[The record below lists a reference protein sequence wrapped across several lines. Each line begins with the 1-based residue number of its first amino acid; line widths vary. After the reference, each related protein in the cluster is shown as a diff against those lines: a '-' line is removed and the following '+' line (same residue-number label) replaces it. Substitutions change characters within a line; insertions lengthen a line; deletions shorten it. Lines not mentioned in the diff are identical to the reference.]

1 MGLTPIPAPTQGKD
15 SPGASPALC
24 FSPLYGAQPPVC
36 RARGP
41 PILRTCLL
49 SGHSGI
55 FFFKFFA
62 SSALL
67 ICTPCHQ
74 ALFALCSVH
83 KETAS
88 QASSELAS
96 PSITGQA
103 ALFAVS

>member
-1 MGLTPIPAPTQGKD
+1 VL
-15 SPGASPALC
+15 
-24 FSPLYGAQPPVC
+24 FSPLRSTAASLQGSGTSY
-36 RARGP
+36 P